1 VDQCCPETD
10 FMYPMMADIYYPV
23 ISQTDYGQASKKW
36 VLDRTIILN
45 ATPVGGAGQED
56 IKPEIFLQYENKLI
70 SRVKE
75 DPRIST
81 TNGSNAITNILI
93 ANIRNAQ
100 EVLIYK
106 ETAGVRA
113 GRGTI
118 YELGTVEPFTGPFG
132 SIEYYKM
139 LLRRAENQTVGD

>member
-1 VDQCCPETD
+1 
-10 FMYPMMADIYYPV
+10 MYPMMADIYYPV
-23 ISQTDYGQASKKW
+23 ITQTDYGQATKKW

-56 IKPEIFLQYENKLI
+56 IKPEIFLQYENKLVGRI
-70 SRVKE
+70 KE
-75 DPRIST
+75 DPRMST
-81 TNGSNAITNILI
+81 SNGSNAITNILI

-100 EVLIYK
+100 EDLIYK

-118 YELGTVEPFTGPFG
+118 YELGTVEPMTGPFG
-132 SIEYYKM
+132 SVDYFKM

>member
-1 VDQCCPETD
+1 MDQCCPETD

-23 ISQTDYGQASKKW
+23 ITQTDYGQATKKW

-56 IKPEIFLQYENKLI
+56 IKPEIFLQYENKLVG
-70 SRVKE
+70 RVKE

-81 TNGSNAITNILI
+81 SNGSNAITNILV

-100 EVLIYK
+100 EVLIYR

-113 GRGTI
+113 NRGTI

>member
-1 VDQCCPETD
+1 MDQCCPETD

-23 ISQTDYGQASKKW
+23 ITQTDYGQATKKW
-36 VLDRTIILN
+36 VLDRVIVLN

-56 IKPEIFLQYENKLI
+56 IKPEIFLQYDNKLVG
-70 SRVKE
+70 RVKE

-81 TNGSNAITNILI
+81 SNGSNAITNILI
-93 ANIRNAQ
+93 VNVRNAQ
-100 EVLIYK
+100 EELIYK

-118 YELGTVEPFTGPFG
+118 YELGTVEPMTGPFG
-132 SIEYYKM
+132 SIDYYKM

>member
-1 VDQCCPETD
+1 
-10 FMYPMMADIYYPV
+10 MYPMKADIYYPV
-23 ISQTDYGQASKKW
+23 ISQTDYGQATKKW
-36 VLDRTIILN
+36 VLDRVIILN

-56 IKPEIFLQYENKLI
+56 IKPEIFLQYENKLVG
-70 SRVKE
+70 RVKE
-75 DPRIST
+75 DPRMST
-81 TNGSNAITNILI
+81 SNGSNAITNILV

-100 EVLIYK
+100 DTLIYK

-118 YELGTVEPFTGPFG
+118 YELGTVEPMTGPFG
-132 SIEYYKM
+132 SVDYYKM

>member
-1 VDQCCPETD
+1 
-10 FMYPMMADIYYPV
+10 MYPMMADIYYPV
-23 ISQTDYGQASKKW
+23 ISQTDYGQATKKW
-36 VLDRTIILN
+36 ILDRTIVLN

-56 IKPEIFLQYENKLI
+56 IKPEIFLQYENKLV

-75 DPRIST
+75 DPRMST
-81 TNGSNAITNILI
+81 SNGSNAITNILI

-132 SIEYYKM
+132 SVEYYKM

>member
-1 VDQCCPETD
+1 MDQCCPETD

-23 ISQTDYGQASKKW
+23 ISQTDYGQATKKW
-36 VLDRTIILN
+36 ILDRTIILN
-45 ATPVGGAGQED
+45 ATPIGGAGQED
-56 IKPEIFLQYENKLI
+56 IKPEIFLQYENKLV

-75 DPRIST
+75 DPRMST
-81 TNGSNAITNILI
+81 SNGSNAVTNILI

-100 EVLIYK
+100 DVLIYK

-118 YELGTVEPFTGPFG
+118 YELGTVEPFTDPFG
-132 SIEYYKM
+132 SVEYYKM

>member
-1 VDQCCPETD
+1 
-10 FMYPMMADIYYPV
+10 MYPMMADIYYPV
-23 ISQTDYGQASKKW
+23 ITQTDYGQATKKW

-56 IKPEIFLQYENKLI
+56 IKPEIFLQYDNKLVG
-70 SRVKE
+70 RVKE
-75 DPRIST
+75 DPRISIS
-81 TNGSNAITNILI
+81 NGSNAITNILVV
-93 ANIRNAQ
+93 NIRNAQ

-132 SIEYYKM
+132 SVEYYKM

>member
-10 FMYPMMADIYYPV
+10 FMYPMKADIYYPI
-23 ISQTDYGQASKKW
+23 ISQTDYGQATKKW
-36 VLDRTIILN
+36 VLDRVIILN

-56 IKPEIFLQYENKLI
+56 IKPEIFLQYENKLV
-70 SRVKE
+70 SRIKE
-75 DPRIST
+75 DPRMST
-81 TNGSNAITNILI
+81 SNGSNSITNILV

-100 EVLIYK
+100 DELIYK

-118 YELGTVEPFTGPFG
+118 YELGTVEPMTGPFG
-132 SIEYYKM
+132 SVDYYKM

>member
-1 VDQCCPETD
+1 MDQCCPETD
-10 FMYPMMADIYYPV
+10 FMYPMKADIYYPV
-23 ISQTDYGQASKKW
+23 ITQTDYGQATKKW
-36 VLDRTIILN
+36 VLDRVIILN

-56 IKPEIFLQYENKLI
+56 IKPEILLQYENKLVGRI
-70 SRVKE
+70 KE

-81 TNGSNAITNILI
+81 SNGSNAITNILI

-100 EVLIYK
+100 DNLIYK

-118 YELGTVEPFTGPFG
+118 YELGTVEPMTGPFG
-132 SIEYYKM
+132 SVDYYKM

>member
-1 VDQCCPETD
+1 
-10 FMYPMMADIYYPV
+10 MYPMKADIYYPV
-23 ISQTDYGQASKKW
+23 ISQTDYGQATKKW
-36 VLDRTIILN
+36 VLDRVIILN

-56 IKPEIFLQYENKLI
+56 IKPEIFLQYENKLV
-70 SRVKE
+70 SRIKE
-75 DPRIST
+75 DPRMST
-81 TNGSNAITNILI
+81 SNGSNAITNILV

-100 EVLIYK
+100 DVLIYK

-118 YELGTVEPFTGPFG
+118 YELGTVEPMTGPFG
-132 SIEYYKM
+132 SIDYYKM

>member
-1 VDQCCPETD
+1 
-10 FMYPMMADIYYPV
+10 MYPMMADIYYPV
-23 ISQTDYGQASKKW
+23 ITQTDYGQATKKW

-56 IKPEIFLQYENKLI
+56 IKPEIFLQYENKLV

-75 DPRIST
+75 DPRMST
-81 TNGSNAITNILI
+81 SNGSNAITNILI

-100 EVLIYK
+100 DVLIYK

-132 SIEYYKM
+132 SVEYYKM

>member
-1 VDQCCPETD
+1 
-10 FMYPMMADIYYPV
+10 MKADIYYPV
-23 ISQTDYGQASKKW
+23 ITQTDYGQASKKW
-36 VLDRTIILN
+36 VLDRVIILN

-56 IKPEIFLQYENKLI
+56 IKPEIFLQYENKLVG
-70 SRVKE
+70 RVKE

-81 TNGSNAITNILI
+81 SNGSNAITNII
-93 ANIRNAQ
+93 VANIRNAQ
-100 EVLIYK
+100 DILIYK

-118 YELGTVEPFTGPFG
+118 YELGTVEPMTGPFG
-132 SIEYYKM
+132 SIDYYKM

>member
-1 VDQCCPETD
+1 MDQYCPETD

-23 ISQTDYGQASKKW
+23 ISQTDYGQATKKW
-36 VLDRTIILN
+36 ILDRTIILN

-56 IKPEIFLQYENKLI
+56 IKPEIFLQYENKLV

-75 DPRIST
+75 DPRMST
-81 TNGSNAITNILI
+81 SHGSNAITNILI

>member
-1 VDQCCPETD
+1 MDQCCPETD
-10 FMYPMMADIYYPV
+10 FMYPMKADIYYPV
-23 ISQTDYGQASKKW
+23 ITQTDYGQASKKW
-36 VLDRTIILN
+36 VLDRVIILN

-56 IKPEIFLQYENKLI
+56 IKPEIFLQYENKLVGRI
-70 SRVKE
+70 KE

-81 TNGSNAITNILI
+81 SNGSNAITNILVT
-93 ANIRNAQ
+93 NIRNAQ
-100 EVLIYK
+100 DILIYK

-118 YELGTVEPFTGPFG
+118 YELGTVEPMTGPFG
-132 SIEYYKM
+132 SIDYYKM

>member
-1 VDQCCPETD
+1 
-10 FMYPMMADIYYPV
+10 MKADIYYPV
-23 ISQTDYGQASKKW
+23 ISQTDYGQATKKW
-36 VLDRTIILN
+36 VLDRVIILN

-56 IKPEIFLQYENKLI
+56 IKPEIFLQYEKKLV
-70 SRVKE
+70 SRIKE
-75 DPRIST
+75 DPRMST
-81 TNGSNAITNILI
+81 SNGSNAITNILV

-100 EVLIYK
+100 DVLIYK

-118 YELGTVEPFTGPFG
+118 YELGTVEPMTGPFG
-132 SIEYYKM
+132 SVDYYKM

>member
-1 VDQCCPETD
+1 MLLQLVEQARKTLNQRY
-10 FMYPMMADIYYPV
+10 FYNMK
-23 ISQTDYGQASKKW
+23 ISWS
-36 VLDRTIILN
+36 
-45 ATPVGGAGQED
+45 AG
-56 IKPEIFLQYENKLI
+56 
-70 SRVKE
+70 VKE
-75 DPRIST
+75 DPRMST
-81 TNGSNAITNILI
+81 SNGSNAITNILI

-100 EVLIYK
+100 DVLIYK

>member
-1 VDQCCPETD
+1 MDQCCPETD

-23 ISQTDYGQASKKW
+23 ITQTDYGQATKKW

-56 IKPEIFLQYENKLI
+56 IKPEIFLQYENKLVG
-70 SRVKE
+70 RVKE
-75 DPRIST
+75 DPRMST
-81 TNGSNAITNILI
+81 SNGSNAITNILI